1 MDHSNHTTL
10 LQAGG
15 QTAISERM
23 RELLARAAQDH
34 VYEQRTQG
42 AVLDEIRQRLEG
54 MEWLLRE
61 VRERELGGLSGT
73 LATVS
78 GRLDDIAAKPPMWAE
93 GLAQHVEAVR
103 DHVDAVGE
111 QVGGVDSAV
120 ESVGKRVHPVME
132 LPKLRADVTAVCQGV
147 EETLGRLQT
156 VVEFTDDMAKRMGD
170 VTAKLAQVSAGMEV
184 AATRFTRLDKSLA
197 ELNSRTDRVEG
208 VVLDLSD
215 TFDERVAGATLE
227 VRTRVEEIGE
237 NLSGRFDGVDGR
249 VDRVE
254 SRLMALDTR
263 FETAEESLA
272 DVDARLRGVDAR
284 VTSHTGRFD
293 AFDKHLTAHTGRFDT
308 LDARLAGH
316 AGRLD
321 TLDERLTGRLDTVD
335 ERLAAHGER
344 FDAVDERLIGHTGRF
359 DTLDERL
366 TTHGGRFD
374 ALDGRLAA
382 QTGRF
387 DAVDERLA
395 AQGERFDAVDERL
408 IAQIGRFDTVEDRL
422 TSQDERLESVDGRL
436 TEAAGRHE
444 DRFTGIDGHLTSLDG
459 RLTEA
464 EERLAH
470 RVDGLDAHLTGLNTR
485 AEQAGETLEAVGRR
499 IDGLPAALGIGELLD
514 THGERLT
521 EAAASLAEIVR
532 SRPDRDTLAET
543 VSDIVE
549 PATTD
554 LNKRLGALEET
565 MLALAEALLRPSRGK
580 E

>member
-10 LQAGG
+10 LQPGG

-111 QVGGVDSAV
+111 QVGEVDSAV

-132 LPKLRADVTAVCQGV
+132 LPKLRADVTAVCEGM

-156 VVEFTDDMAKRMGD
+156 VLDFTGDLAERMGD
-170 VTAKLAQVSAGMEV
+170 VTAKLAQMSTSMEA

-197 ELNSRTDRVEG
+197 ELNARTDRVEG
-208 VVLDLSD
+208 VVVDLSA
-215 TFDERVAGATLE
+215 TFDERVANVTQEVGA
-227 VRTRVEEIGE
+227 RVEELGHS
-237 NLSGRFDGVDGR
+237 LSGRFDGVDGR

-254 SRLMALDTR
+254 SLLMALDAR

-272 DVDARLRGVDAR
+272 DVDARLRGMDGR
-284 VTSHTGRFD
+284 VTTHTNRLDALHKHLTAQTGRFD
-293 AFDKHLTAHTGRFDT
+293 TIDARMASHAGRFDVLDEELTAHTGRFD
-308 LDARLAGH
+308 AI
-316 AGRLD
+316 D
-321 TLDERLTGRLDTVD
+321 TH
-335 ERLAAHGER
+335 LAAH
-344 FDAVDERLIGHTGRF
+344 
-359 DTLDERL
+359 
-366 TTHGGRFD
+366 
-374 ALDGRLAA
+374 
-382 QTGRF
+382 TGRF
-387 DAVDERLA
+387 DAV
-395 AQGERFDAVDERL
+395 
-408 IAQIGRFDTVEDRL
+408 EDRL
-422 TSQDERLESVDGRL
+422 TAQDQRLESVDGR
-436 TEAAGRHE
+436 HE
-444 DRFTGIDGHLTSLDG
+444 ERFTGIDGRLASLDG
-459 RLTEA
+459 RLGEA
-464 EERLAH
+464 EERLTH

-499 IDGLPAALGIGELLD
+499 IDGLPAALGIGKLLD

-521 EAAASLAEIVR
+521 EAAASLAETVR

-549 PATTD
+549 PATSD
-554 LNKRLGALEET
+554 LNKRLGSLEET
-565 MLALAEALLRPSRGK
+565 MLALAEALLRPSRSK
-580 E
+580 D

>member
-10 LQAGG
+10 LQPGG

-111 QVGGVDSAV
+111 QVGEVDSAV

-132 LPKLRADVTAVCQGV
+132 LPKLRADVTAVCEGM

-156 VVEFTDDMAKRMGD
+156 VLDFTGDLAGRMGD
-170 VTAKLAQVSAGMEV
+170 VTAKLAQVSTSMEAAAG
-184 AATRFTRLDKSLA
+184 RFTRLDKSLA
-197 ELNSRTDRVEG
+197 ELNARTDRVEG
-208 VVLDLSD
+208 VVLDLSA
-215 TFDERVAGATLE
+215 TFDERIANATQEVGA
-227 VRTRVEEIGE
+227 RVEELGQSM
-237 NLSGRFDGVDGR
+237 SGRFDGVDGR

-254 SRLMALDTR
+254 SRLMALDAR

-272 DVDARLRGVDAR
+272 DVDARLRGMDGR
-284 VTSHTGRFD
+284 VTTHTNRLD
-293 AFDKHLTAHTGRFDT
+293 ALHKHLTAHTGRFDT
-308 LDARLAGH
+308 IDARLAAH
-316 AGRLD
+316 AGRFD
-321 TLDERLTGRLDTVD
+321 VLDEELT
-335 ERLAAHGER
+335 AHTGW
-344 FDAVDERLIGHTGRF
+344 FDAIDTRL
-359 DTLDERL
+359 
-366 TTHGGRFD
+366 
-374 ALDGRLAA
+374 
-382 QTGRF
+382 TGRF
-387 DAVDERLA
+387 DAVDERLTAHGGRFDTIDARLA
-395 AQGERFDAVDERL
+395 AHAGRFDAVDERL
-408 IAQIGRFDTVEDRL
+408 TAQD
-422 TSQDERLESVDGRL
+422 QRLEAAEGRQ
-436 TEAAGRHE
+436 EE
-444 DRFTGIDGHLTSLDG
+444 RFTGLDG
-459 RLTEA
+459 RLGQA
-464 EERLAH
+464 EERLTH

-485 AEQAGETLEAVGRR
+485 AEQAGEALEAVGRR
-499 IDGLPAALGIGELLD
+499 IDGLPAALGIGKLLD

-521 EAAASLAEIVR
+521 EAAASLAETVR

-554 LNKRLGALEET
+554 LTKRLGALEET
-565 MLALAEALLRPSRGK
+565 MLALAEALLRPSRSK
-580 E
+580 D

>member
-10 LQAGG
+10 LQAAGG

-73 LATVS
+73 LETVS

-120 ESVGKRVHPVME
+120 ESVGKRVHPIAE
-132 LPKLRADVTAVCQGV
+132 LPKLRADVTAVFQGMQ
-147 EETLGRLQT
+147 ETLGKLQT

-170 VTAKLAQVSAGMEV
+170 FTAKLAQVSSGMEV
-184 AATRFTRLDKSLA
+184 AATRFTRIDKSLA

-208 VVLDLSD
+208 VVLDLAD
-215 TFDERVAGATLE
+215 TFDERAAGAAQE
-227 VRTRVEEIGE
+227 TRARIEELGE
-237 NLSGRFDGVDGR
+237 KLSARFDSADGR
-249 VDRVE
+249 ADRVE

-263 FETAEESLA
+263 FETAEECLA

-284 VTSHTGRFD
+284 VTSHASRFDRVDERLTAQTARFD
-293 AFDKHLTAHTGRFDT
+293 AFD
-308 LDARLAGH
+308 
-316 AGRLD
+316 
-321 TLDERLTGRLDTVD
+321 ERLTSQT
-335 ERLAAHGER
+335 
-344 FDAVDERLIGHTGRF
+344 
-359 DTLDERL
+359 
-366 TTHGGRFD
+366 GRFD

-382 QTGRF
+382 HAGRFDAIDEHLTSQTGRF
-387 DAVDERLA
+387 DTLDEHLTGHTGRLDDVDERLT
-395 AQGERFDAVDERL
+395 GRFDTLDQRL
-408 IAQIGRFDTVEDRL
+408 ISHIARFDTVEDRL
-422 TSQDERLESVDGRL
+422 TAQDERLD
-436 TEAAGRHE
+436 A
-444 DRFTGIDGHLTSLDG
+444 IDGHLTDTVG
-459 RLTEA
+459 RLGQS
-464 EERLAH
+464 EERLTH

-549 PATTD
+549 PATAD

-565 MLALAEALLRPSRGK
+565 MLALAEALLRPSRVK
-580 E
+580 D

>member
-10 LQAGG
+10 LQAAGG

-73 LATVS
+73 LETVS

-120 ESVGKRVHPVME
+120 ESVGKRVHPIAE
-132 LPKLRADVTAVCQGV
+132 LPKLRADVTAVFQGMQ
-147 EETLGRLQT
+147 ETLGKLQT

-170 VTAKLAQVSAGMEV
+170 FTAKLAQVSSGMEV
-184 AATRFTRLDKSLA
+184 AATRFTRIDKSLA

-215 TFDERVAGATLE
+215 TFDERAAGAAQE
-227 VRTRVEEIGE
+227 TRARIEELGE
-237 NLSGRFDGVDGR
+237 KLSARFDGADGR
-249 VDRVE
+249 ADRVE

-263 FETAEESLA
+263 FETAEECLA

-284 VTSHTGRFD
+284 VTSHAGRFD
-293 AFDKHLTAHTGRFDT
+293 RVDERLTAQTARFDAIDEHLTSQTGRLDALDERLTGHTGRLDDVDERLTGRFDT
-308 LDARLAGH
+308 LDQ
-316 AGRLD
+316 
-321 TLDERLTGRLDTVD
+321 
-335 ERLAAHGER
+335 
-344 FDAVDERLIGHTGRF
+344 RLISH
-359 DTLDERL
+359 
-366 TTHGGRFD
+366 
-374 ALDGRLAA
+374 
-382 QTGRF
+382 
-387 DAVDERLA
+387 
-395 AQGERFDAVDERL
+395 
-408 IAQIGRFDTVEDRL
+408 IARFDTVEDRL
-422 TSQDERLESVDGRL
+422 TAQDERLD
-436 TEAAGRHE
+436 A
-444 DRFTGIDGHLTSLDG
+444 IDGHLTDTVG
-459 RLTEA
+459 RLGQS
-464 EERLAH
+464 EERLTH

-549 PATTD
+549 PATAD

-565 MLALAEALLRPSRGK
+565 MLALAEALLRPSRVK
-580 E
+580 D